1 MKKKSAIPKN
11 VKAMAERNKKYTE
24 DRYSVHS
31 THIVLKLDGKSE
43 IGTLRK
49 EQSLTFDLLKA
60 FD

>member
-31 THIVLKLDGKSE
+31 THIVLKLGNSE